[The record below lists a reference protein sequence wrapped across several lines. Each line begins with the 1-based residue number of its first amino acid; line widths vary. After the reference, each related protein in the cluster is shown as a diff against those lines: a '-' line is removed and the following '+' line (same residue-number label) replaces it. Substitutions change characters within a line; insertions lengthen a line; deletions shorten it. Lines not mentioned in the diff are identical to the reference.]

1 MKQENTPRPLN
12 AGEAAIR
19 RAFRRSLTVIG
30 LLLVVGGG
38 LVYLLT
44 REPQQP
50 APVAEVEITPP
61 QAAAPAG
68 QPPAVHFSDV
78 TQTAGIRFTH
88 VNGAYGERLM
98 PETIGSGAAFLDYD
112 NDGDQDLFL
121 VNFRY
126 WPDHPGDGSVPTQAL
141 YRNDGSGHFQDVSKE
156 VGLAVETYGMGVA
169 VGDYDGDGWDD
180 LFLSSLK
187 ANHLFHNEHGHF
199 REVTDAAGVAGR
211 DDMWTTGA
219 AFFDYDGDGDLDL
232 FALNYVSWT
241 RAADLEIDFRL
252 AGLGRAYGAPNNFT
266 GTDSYLYR
274 NDGDGHFTDVSGA
287 AGIQVHDPVSGLPV
301 GKGLSVIPVDYDGD
315 GWLDLIVANDTARN
329 FLFHNRGNGSF
340 EEIGAFEGLAYDP
353 RGKAT
358 GAMGIDA
365 ARYRND
371 ADLGIVIGN
380 FANEMSSL
388 FVTADGK
395 APFADEAVIEGL
407 GGPSRLSLTFGV
419 LFFDYDLD
427 GRLDLLQANGHLEH
441 EINKVQASQHYAQPA
456 QLFWNCGTS
465 CAAPLVPVA
474 DPGDLSRPLV
484 GRAAAFADIDGDG
497 DLDLLI
503 SQNGRPAVLLR
514 NDQQLGHHW
523 LRLKLVGKAPNRDAI
538 GASVTLTAGGATQY
552 RTVMPS
558 RSYLSQV
565 ELPVTFGLGDSTTVD
580 KLGITW
586 PDGTTQTLVPQH
598 VDTTLTITQPEA
610 GT

>member
-1 MKQENTPRPLN
+1 MKEEKTPRPLN
-12 AGEAAIR
+12 EGEAAIR
-19 RAFRRSLTVIG
+19 RAFRRSLIVIG
-30 LLLVVGGG
+30 LLLIGAA
-38 LVYLLT
+38 LAYLLT
-44 REPQQP
+44 RQPEKP
-50 APVAEVEITPP
+50 APVEDAGIAPP
-61 QAAAPAG
+61 PPAAAPAG
-68 QPPAVHFSDV
+68 QPPAVHFTDV
-78 TQTAGIRFTH
+78 TRSAGIGFTH

-126 WPDHPGDGSVPTQAL
+126 WPDHPGDSVPTQAL
-141 YRNDGSGHFQDVSKE
+141 YRNDGNGHFEDVSKE
-156 VGLAVETYGMGVA
+156 AGLAIETYGMGVA
-169 VGDYDGDGWDD
+169 AADYDGDGWED
-180 LFLSSLK
+180 LFLTSLQK
-187 ANHLFHNEHGHF
+187 NYLFHNDHGHF
-199 REVTDAAGVAGR
+199 SDVTDAAGVGGHA
-211 DDMWTTGA
+211 DVWTTGA
-219 AFFDYDGDGDLDL
+219 AFFDYDRDGDLDL
-232 FALNYVSWT
+232 FALNYVNWT
-241 RAADLEIDFRL
+241 RKADLEIDFRL
-252 AGLGRAYGAPNNFT
+252 AGLGRAYGAPDHFT

-274 NDGDGHFTDVSGA
+274 NDGDGRFTDVSGP

-301 GKGLSVIPVDYDGD
+301 GKGLSVVPVDYDGD
-315 GWLDLIVANDTARN
+315 GWQDLIVANDTARN
-329 FLFHNRGNGSF
+329 FLFHNRGNGTF

-365 ARYRND
+365 AHYRND

-395 APFADEAVIEGL
+395 APFADEAVIDGL
-407 GGPSRLSLTFGV
+407 GSPSRLSLTFGV

-456 QLFWNCGTS
+456 QLFWNCGDA
-465 CAAPLVPVA
+465 CAAPLVLVT
-474 DPGDLSRPLV
+474 DPGDLSRPMV
-484 GRAAAFADIDGDG
+484 GRAAAYADIDGDG
-497 DLDLLI
+497 DLDVLI

-538 GASVTLTAGGATQY
+538 GASVTLTAGGVTQY
-552 RTVMPS
+552 RNVMPS

-565 ELPVTFGLGDSTTVD
+565 ELPLTFGLGDTATVD
-580 KLGITW
+580 KLSITW
-586 PDGTTQTLVPQH
+586 PDGTSQSLVPQKL
-598 VDTTLTITQPEA
+598 DTTLTISQPES
-610 GT
+610 GS